1 MTAAHAAALLLLRA
15 WDQTQVIRFVGKCS
29 DLLLGHLPRPAP
41 AFEAQ
46 KTFHFDE
53 LQLDYFSYVAC
64 AVLGYIQE
72 ITAKT
77 NIMKFSP
84 CFLLT
89 VLEFLA

>member
-1 MTAAHAAALLLLRA
+1 MTAADATALLLLWAR
-15 WDQTQVIRFVGKCS
+15 DQIKA
-29 DLLLGHLPRPAP
+29 RPAP
-41 AFEAQ
+41 AFEVQ

-77 NIMKFSP
+77 NIMKFSS